1 MSELSKRLTRLRENK
16 GWTKTHVAEKLGIK
30 TLSTY
35 ANYEYGLREPD
46 NATLLRIADLY
57 EVTVDYL
64 LGHDATDVK
73 KDNSLTP
80 YQQEVIDFFNSRED
94 LFFHDHPG
102 DIKDALEQFEIYYEI
117 WKRQQSKRK

>member
-16 GWTKTHVAEKLGIK
+16 GWTKTHVAQKLGIK

-57 EVTVDYL
+57 GVTVDYL
-64 LGHDATDVK
+64 LGNDEKPLQGDTNLSA
-73 KDNSLTP
+73 

-102 DIKDALEQFEIYYEI
+102 DIRDALEQFEIYYEI
-117 WKRQQSKRK
+117 WKRQQSKKK

>member
-16 GWTKTHVAEKLGIK
+16 GWTKTHVAQKLGIK

-64 LGHDATDVK
+64 LGNDEKPLQGDTKLSA
-73 KDNSLTP
+73 

-102 DIKDALEQFEIYYEI
+102 DIRDALEQFEIYYEI
-117 WKRQQSKRK
+117 WKRQQSKKK